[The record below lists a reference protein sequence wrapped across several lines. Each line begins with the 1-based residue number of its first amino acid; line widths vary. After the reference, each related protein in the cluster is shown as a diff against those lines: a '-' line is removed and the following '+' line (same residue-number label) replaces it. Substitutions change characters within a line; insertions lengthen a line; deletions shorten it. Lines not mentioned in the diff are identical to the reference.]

1 METVR
6 MKLFRSAIGVSIGLG
21 VVASGAGGVATA
33 QQVDPMDE
41 IIVFGRGLELI
52 GGANAA
58 SEGTV
63 SGADLA
69 VRPLLRTAEVLE
81 AVPGMIAAQH
91 SGSGKANQYFLRG
104 FNLDHGTDFTT
115 IVDGVPWNL
124 RTHGHGQGYLDV
136 NGLIPEIIERLEFR
150 KGTYRAD
157 LGDFS
162 MAGAAVI
169 RTIDRFDAPFLAGE
183 AGVYGWRRIAGGGST
198 DAGNGAL
205 TFFGEAKTYDG
216 PWALDEDLNHLSLWS
231 KYSVPTDFG
240 HVALTL
246 SGFNAT
252 WRPTEQIPERAIGT
266 SICPDEF
273 CSLDRTA
280 KGETSRWIAA
290 ANLQGASWDAST
302 YLQYYDWHMLSNP
315 TYDFQIDQFD
325 RRWTLGGRYQN
336 YVRESRRL
344 DVTVGTDFRH
354 DAIGRVGL
362 DHTDRGEFV
371 ENVSNNSVDQTS
383 LGVFVEAIWRPTGR
397 LRVLAGS
404 RGDLYRSDVKAESPG
419 SFAGRETDSIFSPK
433 VGAAYTLTDRI
444 ELYGNWGRGFHSNDA
459 RGVVND
465 EDPVPGLVKGTGY
478 EAGAR
483 FEVGPLRLTTTYWWL
498 DSDSELLF
506 VGDTNSVE
514 PQGASKRRGY
524 ELTAFWRP
532 LDWLGIDAV
541 YTGSRARFVD
551 NDEGRYIDGA
561 VENAGSLGLAAVRG
575 RWEGSLRLR
584 YLGPYPLLPDNSE
597 RASSETTLNLRGAYT
612 VRRTTLYAELLN
624 ALDSKGKDIAYYYEA
639 YVDGLDPPGLSADDI
654 DCDVVNCRMSRAV
667 EPRTLRVGVRFA
679 F

>member
-1 METVR
+1 
-6 MKLFRSAIGVSIGLG
+6 MKHVRSAVRVSTGLG
-21 VVASGAGGVATA
+21 IIAAGAGGLAAA

-52 GGANAA
+52 GGAHAA

-136 NGLIPEIIERLEFR
+136 NGLIPEIIDRLEYR

-162 MAGAAVI
+162 MAGSAII
-169 RTIDRFDAPFLAGE
+169 RTIDRFDAPFFAGE
-183 AGVYGWRRIAGGGST
+183 AGGHGWRRLAGGGST
-198 DAGNGAL
+198 EAGEGSL
-205 TFFGEAKTYDG
+205 TFFGEVKGYDG
-216 PWALDEDLNHLSLWS
+216 PWALEELLRHTSVWS

-240 HVALTL
+240 SVALTL
-246 SGFNAT
+246 SGYDAT

-266 SICPDEF
+266 SVCPDEY
-273 CSLDRTA
+273 CVLDPTA
-280 KGETSRWIAA
+280 RGETSRWIAA
-290 ANLQGASWDAST
+290 ANLLGASWDAST
-302 YLQYYDWHMLSNP
+302 YLQYYDWQMLSNP
-315 TYDFQIDQFD
+315 TYDDQINQFD

-336 YVRESRRL
+336 YLRESRSL
-344 DVTVGTDFRH
+344 DVTVGADFRH
-354 DAIGRVGL
+354 DAIGRVGV
-362 DHTDRGEFV
+362 DSTDGGAFV
-371 ENVSNNSVDQTS
+371 ENISSNSVDQTS
-383 LGVFVEAIWRPTGR
+383 LGVFVEAIWRPTER
-397 LRVLAGS
+397 LRVLAGT
-404 RGDLYRSDVKAESPG
+404 RGDLYRFDVKAKSPG

-433 VGAAYTLTDRI
+433 VGAAYTLTNRI

-514 PQGASKRRGY
+514 PQGGSKRRGY

-532 LDWLGIDAV
+532 VDWLGIDAV

-639 YVDGLDPPGLSADDI
+639 HVDGLDPPGLSADDI